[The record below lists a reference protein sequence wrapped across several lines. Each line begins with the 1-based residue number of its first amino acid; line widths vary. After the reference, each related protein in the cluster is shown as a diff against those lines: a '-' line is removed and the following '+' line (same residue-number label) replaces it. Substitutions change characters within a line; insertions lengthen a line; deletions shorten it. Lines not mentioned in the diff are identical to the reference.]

1 MPVIEAELAA
11 HRKTKTIQAKEAG
24 RRQAEEAPHRGN
36 CGTLANAD

>member
-11 HRKTKTIQAKEAG
+11 HRKAKEAG